1 MKIHGVSQSSGTERQ
16 LTIERGI
23 EGIVLT
29 ILNHAIRKECGRIIV
44 PGDSLVGAIMEPRQ
58 GGTAID
64 GLPQPQSPKLIL
76 DVEVKRNEVL
86 LAVRPGDT
94 ADIAVGLDDLQDALE
109 GVISRAQ

>member
-16 LTIERGI
+16 LTIEKGI
-23 EGIVLT
+23 DGVVLT
-29 ILNHAIRKECGRIIV
+29 ILNHSIRKECGRIIV
-44 PGDSLVGAIMEPRQ
+44 PVQTLVGAILEPRQ

-64 GLPQPQSPKLIL
+64 GLPQPQGAKMSL
-76 DVEVKRNEVL
+76 DIEVRRNEVL

-109 GVISRAQ
+109 GVITRV

>member
-29 ILNHAIRKECGRIIV
+29 ITNHSLRKECGRIIV
-44 PGDSLVGAIMEPRQ
+44 PAEALVGAILEPRA
-58 GGTAID
+58 GGTAIE
-64 GLPQPQSPKLIL
+64 GLPPLQGPKMML
-76 DVEVKRNEVL
+76 DVEVRRNEVL
-86 LAVRPGDT
+86 LTMRPGDT

-109 GVISRAQ
+109 GAISKS